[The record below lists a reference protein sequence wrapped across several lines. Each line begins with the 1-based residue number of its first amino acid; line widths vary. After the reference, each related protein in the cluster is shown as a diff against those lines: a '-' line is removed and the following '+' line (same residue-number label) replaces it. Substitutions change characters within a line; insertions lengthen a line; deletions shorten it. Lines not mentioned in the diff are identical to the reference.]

1 MLQSDALKYSGV
13 GIAFLAP
20 KIKIDVLLRCSTL
33 MVELFELFLYSFNK
47 N

>member
-1 MLQSDALKYSGV
+1 MVQSDALKYSGV
-13 GIAFLAP
+13 GIGFLVS

-33 MVELFELFLYSFNK
+33 MVELFELFLYGFNK